1 MSALSRCAA
10 CARSGF
16 ARQARLNASILGV
29 SLNLCAS
36 IRQSMPVSFRVSSC
50 TALPL
55 RLACRTLQPIRPQL
69 LSSITSR
76 RFQSEG
82 LQICSIATMPPKQA
96 TLGYVRPSQTTLG
109 CEQAINCMFH
119 ENLSADKDTTGTS
132 LARTAPPRSSN
143 RSCPSQLKR
152 SPRRKTQRKQKNPS
166 RRQPM

>member
-1 MSALSRCAA
+1 MSALCALPA
-10 CARSGF
+10 HVPGF

-29 SLNLCAS
+29 SLNLCAA

-50 TALPL
+50 TTLPL
-55 RLACRTLQPIRPQL
+55 RLACRTLQAIRPQL

-96 TLGYVRPSQTTLG
+96 TLGYVRSSQTTLG
-109 CEQAINCMFH
+109 CEEATNCMLH
-119 ENLSADKDTTGTS
+119 RSLHIDKHTTGSS

-143 RSCPSQLKR
+143 RSCLSRPKR
-152 SPRRKTQRKQKNPS
+152 SPRRKTQRKQKNLS
-166 RRQPM
+166 RR